1 MSFFFCAA
9 FPSSFLCIL
18 FFVFFFDERRRNT
31 ITNLIRLFFILR
43 FCFFMLRWSD
53 KVVRYLKRRGKKKR
67 GLKAAR
73 ELIFPQQRIWLIF
86 MCFFLCVQSAENSF
100 FKKNPRFRKC
110 YVLREEL
117 PLVFLFVLLRFLSND
132 VGTTSFS
139 SLSPFFRW
147 FILLWPLV
155 YIFFFWRSIS
165 FLVATILRS
174 CEVVQ
179 VIRAPFFFF
188 FEEVIS
194 IYRSHTDLSPSLW
207 IGEENKEQ
215 YTNLQSALFFFFAP
229 LHSRTGA

>member
-1 MSFFFCAA
+1 MADFYV
-9 FPSSFLCIL
+9 FLPLCSECWELL
-18 FFVFFFDERRRNT
+18 F
-31 ITNLIRLFFILR
+31 
-43 FCFFMLRWSD
+43 
-53 KVVRYLKRRGKKKR
+53 
-67 GLKAAR
+67 
-73 ELIFPQQRIWLIF
+73 Q
-86 MCFFLCVQSAENSF
+86 
-100 FKKNPRFRKC
+100 KKNPRFRKC

-179 VIRAPFFFF
+179 VIRALFFSLRRWFLSIDLTLTSLRLC
-188 FEEVIS
+188 ESVRKTRNS
-194 IYRSHTDLSPSLW
+194 TPIYR
-207 IGEENKEQ
+207 
-215 YTNLQSALFFFFAP
+215 ALFFFFLLHCTLVLGHRDRTILPPPP
-229 LHSRTGA
+229 LPIAGC